1 MIPRNKLTNTVEIT
15 PWLGSGGRGDI
26 YGEPEIRPALIIGES
41 QLVRNA
47 QGDEVVSSTQVY
59 LDPVDVKN
67 GSEVKLWVGE
77 DIETTAK
84 VVSVKHYRVRSKSHT
99 VLYLE

>member
-26 YGEPEIRPALIIGES
+26 YGDPEVLPALIIGEA
-41 QLVRNA
+41 QLVRNER
-47 QGDEVVSSTQVY
+47 GEEVVSSTQVY
-59 LDPVDVKN
+59 LNPYDVKN
-67 GSEVKLWVGE
+67 GATVKLWVGE

-84 VVSVKHYRVRSKSHT
+84 VVAVKHYRVGSKSHT
-99 VLYLE
+99 VMYLE